1 MNMSK
6 FSGENFVKV
15 NDVRDGSMEGKIAG
29 VREGKYGK
37 PDLILASGD
46 VLSLNVTNNKTLIRA
61 YGSNSDDWVGKEV
74 ELFLGKIPFNGVD
87 NDAVL
92 VKAISP
98 ADADFNDAISY

>member
-1 MNMSK
+1 MDMSK

-15 NDVRDGSMEGKIAG
+15 NDVRDGPIEGKIAG

-37 PDLILASGD
+37 PDLILESGD

-61 YGSNSDDWVGKEV
+61 YGRNSDDWVGKEV
-74 ELFLGKIPFNGVD
+74 ELFLGTIPYNGTD
-87 NDAVL
+87 NDAAL

-98 ADADFNDAISY
+98 ADAEFNDIPY